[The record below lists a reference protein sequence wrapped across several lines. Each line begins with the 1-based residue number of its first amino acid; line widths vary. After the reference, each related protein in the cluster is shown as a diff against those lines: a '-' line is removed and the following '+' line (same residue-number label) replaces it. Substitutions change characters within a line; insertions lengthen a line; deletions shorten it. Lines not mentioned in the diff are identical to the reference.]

1 MMLHLPGEGQVR
13 FERFGGGEG
22 CVHLSFL
29 SETWDRLAATQD
41 TGEWFGSVMAWHGSR
56 PRSNSFATIT
66 RPDGMVFRFDRD
78 GSLERITDR
87 LGATTTIVPRP
98 RANGAPPVAAA
109 VVGPTG
115 RWLRFAYASDCD
127 TSTDACR
134 VTSIADSAGRSV
146 SYSYDSAKRL
156 TGFVDV
162 AGREWRY
169 RYDDPAFADKRTA
182 VVAHPEGTVVLENR
196 YDAAGRVDRQR
207 TPGQN
212 PAALPTWGFTYT
224 TDGAGKIVATEMT
237 TPAGVRQRVE
247 MNGDGFVVADHRNH
261 GTPQVQTTSYVRAP
275 GTGLVSEVSQTDSTY
290 PAGRKTTIASN
301 PDGVTWSPTASAP
314 ADDRLVSSTTV
325 ATTTGP
331 LTESWT
337 YLPWVYGQPRSHTAP
352 GVGAETFTYDT
363 KGRLTGHVDPDGHST
378 TITPG
383 PLGLP
388 VALDGQAGTG
398 HTEATW
404 SHGQLVTA
412 TNAAGEPIRLGY
424 DAAGRSIVRRS
435 PAGNRHT
442 VRYNP
447 DNTVATETDGNGAST
462 TYQWGRW
469 GLESM
474 TAPGTG
480 GTVSF
485 HYGPFLAPDT
495 RTDPF
500 GKTETWAYRDD
511 GRLAAHTSRA
521 GHRTEWAYQTGTGR
535 LTQTRFGVS
544 GPTAEST
551 QTYAYDTAG
560 RLTTITDTTSGPLT
574 FAYDDLDRPRTET
587 TPTSTLTYGWDP
599 ATARLASVT
608 PGTQPA
614 TTYTFTPAGRPKTVT
629 RAGETSTY
637 LYDTA
642 GRGTGIS
649 FPDGSANRFELDN
662 AGRVTRAIVDAAAGA
677 DRQLTY
683 GYGPDGH
690 VETLT
695 GDNPYLVTPALTTGT
710 HDRFRLT
717 GRDAK
722 TVTYDDDGN
731 TTSTGSENLTWDAR
745 GQLSAVTT
753 PTGGAV
759 ATYTYDA
766 LGRRTARTT
775 PQGTTTYTYRGQTP
789 ITERNGSGTI
799 TADYTLGAGLDQRL
813 RQHGTAGTASHHHDT
828 IGSAL
833 ALTDPAG
840 QVATTFKYTPDGH
853 SSQTTAAP
861 TSPTTDYRHGGQPT
875 DPNGLTYLRAR
886 YYQPASHRFL
896 SEDPAGIAAGPNPYE
911 YLSGNPLEATDPL
924 GTSPFVAA
932 CAIGAISGAVLE
944 FLSSNKTSFSDLGRS
959 AAIGCLASIASLGAS
974 RILQRALT
982 PSTAGVVDDVVG
994 PSARYNRV
1002 LTTAARNEQP
1012 GRSSAEGRCRADG
1025 LPVVWPAADQRDD
1038 HGAGPRAQ
1046 PIAARARLQRRLCDD
1061 RRERR
1066 TYARSADAFD
1076 GTLPTCQRSQGGSLS
1091 QLTRGTRAL
1100 GVVMVDAEEVATR
1113 SVVTWRAS
1121 GLTTHKRSSPG
1132 RWVRSR
1138 SGCRVSGC
1146 GESLR

>member
-1 MMLHLPGEGQVR
+1 M
-13 FERFGGGEG
+13 
-22 CVHLSFL
+22 HLSFIG
-29 SETWDRLAATQD
+29 ETWDRLAATQD

-98 RANGAPPVAAA
+98 RANGAPPVPAA

-156 TGFVDV
+156 TAFVDV

-169 RYDDPAFADKRTA
+169 RYDDPAFAHKRTA
-182 VVAHPEGTVVLENR
+182 VVAHPEGTVVLENH

-275 GTGLVSEVSQTDSTY
+275 VTGLVSEVSQTDSTY

-325 ATTTGP
+325 ASTTGP

-337 YLPWVYGQPRSHTAP
+337 YVPWVYGQPRSHTAP

-363 KGRLTGHVDPDGHST
+363 KGRLTGHLDPDGHST

-383 PLGLP
+383 TLGLP

-404 SHGQLVTA
+404 SHGQLVNA
-412 TNAAGEPIRLGY
+412 TNAAGEPTRLGY

-435 PAGNRHT
+435 PAGNRQRS
-442 VRYNP
+442 RYNP
-447 DNTVATETDGNGAST
+447 DNTVATETDGNGAPT

-500 GKTETWAYRDD
+500 GKTETWAYE
-511 GRLAAHTSRA
+511 T
-521 GHRTEWAYQTGTGR
+521 
-535 LTQTRFGVS
+535 
-544 GPTAEST
+544 
-551 QTYAYDTAG
+551 TAG
-560 RLTTITDTTSGPLT
+560 SL
-574 FAYDDLDRPRTET
+574 
-587 TPTSTLTYGWDP
+587 PTSTGP
-599 ATARLASVT
+599 GTAPSSPTRPEPDASPRPASVSPARPQSRPRPT
-608 PGTQPA
+608 A
-614 TTYTFTPAGRPKTVT
+614 TTPPVASPRSPTPPLDRSPSPTTTSIGCAQRPPPRPRSPTDGTPPPPSGLGHPGHPAGHHVHLQCRRTT
-629 RAGETSTY
+629 QDGHSGRGTSTY
-637 LYDTA
+637 LYDTV

-662 AGRVTRAIVDAAAGA
+662 AGRVTKAVVD
-677 DRQLTY
+677 R
-683 GYGPDGH
+683 
-690 VETLT
+690 
-695 GDNPYLVTPALTTGT
+695 
-710 HDRFRLT
+710 
-717 GRDAK
+717 GR
-722 TVTYDDDGN
+722 G
-731 TTSTGSENLTWDAR
+731 
-745 GQLSAVTT
+745 
-753 PTGGAV
+753 
-759 ATYTYDA
+759 
-766 LGRRTARTT
+766 
-775 PQGTTTYTYRGQTP
+775 
-789 ITERNGSGTI
+789 
-799 TADYTLGAGLDQRL
+799 
-813 RQHGTAGTASHHHDT
+813 
-828 IGSAL
+828 
-833 ALTDPAG
+833 
-840 QVATTFKYTPDGH
+840 
-853 SSQTTAAP
+853 
-861 TSPTTDYRHGGQPT
+861 
-875 DPNGLTYLRAR
+875 
-886 YYQPASHRFL
+886 
-896 SEDPAGIAAGPNPYE
+896 
-911 YLSGNPLEATDPL
+911 
-924 GTSPFVAA
+924 
-932 CAIGAISGAVLE
+932 
-944 FLSSNKTSFSDLGRS
+944 GRS
-959 AAIGCLASIASLGAS
+959 AAQ
-974 RILQRALT
+974 LQL
-982 PSTAGVVDDVVG
+982 
-994 PSARYNRV
+994 
-1002 LTTAARNEQP
+1002 
-1012 GRSSAEGRCRADG
+1012 
-1025 LPVVWPAADQRDD
+1025 
-1038 HGAGPRAQ
+1038 
-1046 PIAARARLQRRLCDD
+1046 
-1061 RRERR
+1061 R
-1066 TYARSADAFD
+1066 T
-1076 GTLPTCQRSQGGSLS
+1076 
-1091 QLTRGTRAL
+1091 
-1100 GVVMVDAEEVATR
+1100 
-1113 SVVTWRAS
+1113 
-1121 GLTTHKRSSPG
+1121 
-1132 RWVRSR
+1132 
-1138 SGCRVSGC
+1138 
-1146 GESLR
+1146 